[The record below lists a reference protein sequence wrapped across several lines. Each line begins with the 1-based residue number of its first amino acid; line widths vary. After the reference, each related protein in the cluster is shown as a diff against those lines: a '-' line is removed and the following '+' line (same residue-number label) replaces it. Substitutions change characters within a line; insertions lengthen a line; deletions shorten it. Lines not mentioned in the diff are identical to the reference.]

1 MSVVNIR
8 IQVSVS
14 TGRGNLGPLLFSQPF
29 ERKIICLLR
38 TFHLAN
44 LKEVIKLLFLAC
56 CLPVLSLVMSWY
68 LDGFFYSPS
77 FVPGLF
83 FFKSEVMIE
92 WVLDL
97 ETVNSLI
104 LNLKNELLF

>member
-1 MSVVNIR
+1 MVNIR

-14 TGRGNLGPLLFSQPF
+14 IGRGNLGPLLFSQPF
-29 ERKIICLLR
+29 ERKIIFLLR

-68 LDGFFYSPS
+68 LDGFFYSPP

-83 FFKSEVMIE
+83 FLRAK
-92 WVLDL
+92 L
-97 ETVNSLI
+97 
-104 LNLKNELLF
+104 